1 MKMINKIKT
10 ISCLT
15 GLMVVLVS
23 FPSCLKNGDYYIPFS
38 SAAASVDL
46 PLAASTS
53 NGVTAFAYPPTVTSV
68 TLPIAVNVAS
78 PSIPNTATTVTLALD
93 TAGLSAYNLAN
104 GTNYLPLPASVYTIT
119 SMNVTIPAGKR
130 LDTSTTVTINLAALD
145 LSNAYVLPIT
155 IASASLPIEQWNHL
169 FYYIAVKNQ
178 WDGNYSYQG
187 YTLRSGDPVKTGNFT
202 GQTMTLLTSGSNS
215 VTFATL
221 ALWADATGIGIGN
234 PTLTIDASNNV
245 TISSSGGAYNN
256 PAYTSYYDPNA
267 KTFYISF
274 SWGAGPSARLS
285 TDTLT
290 YTGPR

>member
-10 ISCLT
+10 ISCLM

-23 FPSCLKNGDYYIPFS
+23 LPSCLKNGAYYIPFS

-53 NGVTAFAYPPTVTSV
+53 NGITAFAYPPTVTSV

-78 PSIPNTATTVTLALD
+78 PSIPNTATNVTLALD
-93 TAGLSAYNLAN
+93 TAGLSAYNQAN
-104 GTNYLPLPASVYTIT
+104 GTNYLPLPDSVFTLS
-119 SMNVTIPAGKR
+119 SMTVTIPAGKR
-130 LDTSTTVTINLAALD
+130 LDTSITATINLAALD

-178 WDGNYSYQG
+178 WDGKYSYQG
-187 YTLRSGDPVKTGNFT
+187 YTLRAGDPVRTGNFT
-202 GQTMTLLTSGSNS
+202 GQSMTLLTSGSNS
-215 VTFATL
+215 VTFASL
-221 ALWADATGIGIGN
+221 AIWADLSGIGIGN
-234 PTLTIDASNNV
+234 PTLTIDGSNNV
-245 TISSSGGAYNN
+245 TITSPGGATNQAGY
-256 PAYTSYYDPNA
+256 PSRYDPSTQ
-267 KTFYISF
+267 TFYISF
-274 SWGAGPSARLS
+274 YWGAGPTARLS
-285 TDTLT
+285 TDTLS